1 MPIHPSLLRQF
12 ELLRSLA
19 DENAQSLALL
29 SHTREFAKRELVLEK
44 NRPANYLCFLL
55 DGKLQ
60 ALDFTLDGKE
70 VGIYFVNEGEYFGEI
85 DMLDGVGQ
93 PEMIIAIKKS
103 TVVMVPALAM
113 KRVMFSSPGVMEGI
127 TRGLTR
133 RIRRQS
139 QQQQLLAVNHPV
151 QRIVLQLQT
160 LAQPNGKLL
169 QIVNVPTHQELAIM
183 VNLTRET
190 VTRAFQVLQARGAL
204 LRDGDNL
211 IIMPDKIHPPGEQSP
226 E

>member
-1 MPIHPSLLRQF
+1 MPIHPSVLRQF
-12 ELLRSLA
+12 ELLRYLA
-19 DENAQSLALL
+19 DEDVQALALI
-29 SHTREFAKRELVLEK
+29 SQTRTFCKREVVLAK
-44 NRPANYLCFLL
+44 DRSAHFLCFLL
-55 DGKLQ
+55 EGKLQ
-60 ALDFTLDGKE
+60 AIDFTLDGKE

-113 KRVMFSSPGVMEGI
+113 KKVMFSVPAVLECL
-127 TRGLTR
+127 TQGLTR

-139 QQQQLLAVNHPV
+139 QQRQLLAVNHPV
-151 QRIVLQLQT
+151 QRIVLQLQG
-160 LAQPNGKLL
+160 LAQPFDKVL

-190 VTRAFQVLQARGAL
+190 VTRAFQVLQASGAL
-204 LRDGDNL
+204 QRDGDNL
-211 IIMPDKIHPPGEQSP
+211 IINNDKIQPMGERLS
-226 E
+226 

>member
-12 ELLRSLA
+12 ALLRNLP
-19 DENAQSLALL
+19 DEDAQSLALI
-29 SHTREFAKRELVLEK
+29 SQTKEFAKRQVVFEK
-44 NRPANYLCFLL
+44 NRPALFLCFLL
-55 DGKLQ
+55 EGKLQ
-60 ALDFTLDGKE
+60 AIDFTLDGKE

-103 TVVMVPALAM
+103 TVVMVPAQAM
-113 KRVMFSSPGVMEGI
+113 KKVMFLLPAVMEGI
-127 TRGLTR
+127 TRGLTQ

-151 QRIVLQLQT
+151 QRIVLQLQS
-160 LAQPNGKLL
+160 LAQPHAQLL

-211 IIMPDKIHPPGEQSP
+211 IIDSTKLQVPGERLP
-226 E
+226 D